1 MGCQLG
7 HISGERPVASPG
19 LLSNRRTRGNGAQR
33 PLRTPSFPRRVSA
46 GGRLSGFQFQVHSL
60 QRVRQVSAGKGSP
73 QHSQVLSVT

>member
-46 GGRLSGFQFQVHSL
+46 GGRLSGFQFQVPQPAKGEAG
-60 QRVRQVSAGKGSP
+60 QRR
-73 QHSQVLSVT
+73 